1 MIISIVKVQKEIFLM
16 KYNILCLSKALI
28 GIDKMRP
35 KWPSMASNTNYLNL
49 GIDCGGLIGLIVV
62 VIYSRFGYFIP
73 KDGTTLREAYARQ
86 NG

>member
-35 KWPSMASNTNYLNL
+35 KWPLMASNTNYLNL
-49 GIDCGGLIGLIVV
+49 GIMIVV